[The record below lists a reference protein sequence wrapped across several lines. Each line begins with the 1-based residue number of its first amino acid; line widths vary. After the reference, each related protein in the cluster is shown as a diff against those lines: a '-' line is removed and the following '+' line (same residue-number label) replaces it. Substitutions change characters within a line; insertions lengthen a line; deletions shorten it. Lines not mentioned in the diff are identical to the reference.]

1 MALIQARVKLTNG
14 DGKIYVKDSPV
25 LNVSKA
31 ESALDKEDLMSD
43 KLIFITGIPS
53 DKFFFVAGDKLR
65 IRKYNDPESLYFNP
79 EVVYTSPGV
88 LSNVINITKT
98 GWYAYD
104 EFAPAGMR
112 TVDYSKKLVG
122 FGYYIE
128 PTEYN
133 GDRYYGG
140 MSVGLMRISSIKFC
154 SRFIHCG
161 SLLAPA
167 GIYDKWSNVAM
178 WGEVDNQGVAALKI
192 PAHLEDMSGLFD
204 MANTIDKTLSNWD
217 VPKIITLGKPK
228 KMHRTFT
235 NAFNYGM
242 FTYEVPAGK
251 TVFGE
256 MDVSMVTDFSYCF
269 GNCYQV
275 NPDIENWD
283 VSSATNMTGMFQ
295 ILVDWTT
302 DKWTRN
308 LSNWCVS
315 KITSEPVNF
324 SQNHPMSAAQKP
336 VWGTC
341 PVIVS
346 PAYSA
351 GYYNAISGGTKV
363 TQSGSSQTKYLR
375 FKLDK
380 IPAGTVLTLK
390 AGRHG
395 TPASNYYTDFTVL
408 KANGAIDSSNG
419 VKTRMYGDGS
429 PDREITL
436 TFPNAVINPT
446 EFVIAVNIWNVIY
459 TKDKYGTNCTN
470 YVYQG
475 TKAVV
480 AEYISLTWGTNY

>member
-275 NPDIENWD
+275 NPDIEDWN

-295 ILVDWTT
+295 IVVDWTT

-308 LSNWCVS
+308 LSKWCVS
-315 KITSEPVNF
+315 KITSEPANF
-324 SQNHPMSAAQKP
+324 STNHPMSAAQKP

-341 PVIVS
+341 PA
-346 PAYSA
+346 PAI
-351 GYYNAISGGTKV
+351 NGGL
-363 TQSGSSQTKYLR
+363 YE
-375 FKLDK
+375 DA
-380 IPAGTVLTLK
+380 AGTTRIKNGSGLKYVVFYVKKSMAGKVLTLK
-390 AGRHG
+390 GVGSTAGSQKTHVTAQFRSG
-395 TPASNYYTDFTVL
+395 GVTPSRTDSFLLRRADSGGIDYPLLLTVP
-408 KANGAIDSSNG
+408 S
-419 VKTRMYGDGS
+419 
-429 PDREITL
+429 
-436 TFPNAVINPT
+436 VISTPT
-446 EFVIAVNIWNVIY
+446 IKV
-459 TKDKYGTNCTN
+459 
-470 YVYQG
+470 
-475 TKAVV
+475 VV
-480 AEYISLTWGTNY
+480 AMSFNFQGIGRMFGGYNLIMDGVVISEDTISIVER